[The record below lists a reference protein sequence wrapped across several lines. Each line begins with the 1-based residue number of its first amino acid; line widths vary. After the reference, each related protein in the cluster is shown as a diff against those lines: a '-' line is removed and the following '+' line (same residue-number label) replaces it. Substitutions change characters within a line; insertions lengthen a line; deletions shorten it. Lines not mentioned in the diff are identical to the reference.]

1 MNIVYAHDMGLLLY
15 RIVTTTDKNPEVYQ
29 LWRLGLEYIGIF
41 AVFMTGKLLGRKTK
55 IEDKNGKLKKE

>member
-1 MNIVYAHDMGLLLY
+1 M
-15 RIVTTTDKNPEVYQ
+15 
-29 LWRLGLEYIGIF
+29 EYIGIF